1 MKLLRVGQKG
11 KEKPAALDKDG
22 KIRDISSHIKDLNP
36 DHLNF
41 ETIAKLQVA
50 DLSSLPELSL
60 NERIGSCITKPGK
73 FVAIGLNFSDHAK
86 ESGQPVPSEPIVFMK
101 ATSCIS
107 GPNDNIEIVP
117 NSKKLDWEV
126 ELGIIIGKEA
136 KHIEQNQSQDH
147 ILGYC
152 LVNDVSERE
161 WQIEKMGQWV
171 KGKSHDTYGPIGP
184 YLVTKDDIKDVNN
197 LNMSLDLNGK
207 RMQTGNTNTMIFNVD
222 IIVSY
227 VSKFMSLQPGDI
239 ITTGTP
245 PGVGM
250 GMKPQLFLKSGDEM
264 KLSIDN
270 LGEQNSKVVSL

>member
-11 KEKPAALDKDG
+11 NEKPAALDKDG

-41 ETIAKLQVA
+41 ETISKLQNA
-50 DLSSLPELSL
+50 DLSSLPELSSS
-60 NERIGSCITKPGK
+60 ERIGSCIAKPGK
-73 FVAIGLNFSDHAK
+73 FIGIGLNFSDHAK

-136 KHIEQNQSQDH
+136 KHIEQNQSQEH

-207 RMQTGNTNTMIFNVD
+207 RMQTGNTSTMIFNVD
-222 IIVSY
+222 VIVSY

-264 KLSIDN
+264 ILSIDN

>member
-1 MKLLRVGQKG
+1 MKLLRIGNKNQ
-11 KEKPAALDKDG
+11 ERPAALDANG
-22 KIRDISSHIKDLNP
+22 KIRDLSSHIKDLDKEN
-36 DHLNF
+36 LNF
-41 ETIAKLQVA
+41 DVLSKLKNI
-50 DLSSLPELSL
+50 DLSSLPEISAS
-60 NERIGSCITKPGK
+60 ERIGACVGNPGK
-73 FVAIGLNFSDHAK
+73 FVAIGLNFSDHAA
-86 ESGQPVPSEPIVFMK
+86 ETGAPVPSEPIMFMK
-101 ATSCIS
+101 ATSSIC
-107 GPNDNIEIVP
+107 GPNDDIEIVSG
-117 NSKKLDWEV
+117 SKKLDWEV
-126 ELGIIIGKEA
+126 ELGIIIGKET
-136 KHIEQNQSQDH
+136 KHISENQSQDH

-184 YLVTKDDIKDVNN
+184 YLVSKDEITDINN
-197 LNMSLDLNGK
+197 LNMSLDVNGK
-207 RMQTGNTNTMIFNVD
+207 KMQSGNTSTMIFDVN

-250 GMKPQLFLKSGDEM
+250 GKKPQQFLKAGDHI

-270 LGEQNSKVVSL
+270 LGEQNSKVVSI